1 MSRMVKRINSY
12 RRITTEKKE
21 RFGSSTITLKR
32 KTHSFGYKKKWKMK
46 KLNLAFSWSCFFF
59 SFFSTSTQSYC
70 HTGENLYS
78 AHQNTNI
85 SFSKSFWLFFEM
97 AWILSLGAQRFTL
110 SSFLVVKQAMLAFC
124 CPLLSTIVTVHFTQ
138 RFSLQ
143 LQLYVPFSIV
153 NFSHKRFFL
162 TSFLAH
168 ASACSFAHFFVCVSH
183 FFFFFSLNWYVF
195 VLFGGV

>member
-1 MSRMVKRINSY
+1 MVKRINSY

-59 SFFSTSTQSYC
+59 PSSLPPPNRIVIQEKIFTAPIKIQILVFQSHFDYFLKWHGYWVWVLKDSRC
-70 HTGENLYS
+70 L
-78 AHQNTNI
+78 
-85 SFSKSFWLFFEM
+85 L
-97 AWILSLGAQRFTL
+97 
-110 SSFLVVKQAMLAFC
+110 FLVVKQAMLAFC

-183 FFFFFSLNWYVF
+183 FFFFFH
-195 VLFGGV
+195 